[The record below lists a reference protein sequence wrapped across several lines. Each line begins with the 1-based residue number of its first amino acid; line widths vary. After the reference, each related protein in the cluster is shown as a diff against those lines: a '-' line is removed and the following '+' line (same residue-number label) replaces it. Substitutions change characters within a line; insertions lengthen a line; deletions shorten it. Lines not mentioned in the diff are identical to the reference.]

1 MENSK
6 SKDPISK
13 FFKLAF
19 ESRRAYVFLLQI
31 VLFPFFIALGLAMPA
46 LKPTLAGSVSEAM
59 AASIDSSIALYWI
72 ALAAVASSLVIRNL
86 RTYYD
91 GEHLSIK
98 LAIYEAGYHFLMLY
112 IVATRT
118 LQLQPIGDDAF
129 IDYRYAEHWL
139 SGQVDYNPGE
149 KVMGFTAHLHVAFL
163 SLLAL
168 LRGLLPLDKLSIL
181 ANCFLQCLS
190 LSYLLRLLRLTVH
203 NPLLAL
209 AGGTIFSLS
218 VFEMVGSAI
227 GKEQPLGVL
236 LILINLLAYTRK
248 QPRIF
253 AYSSAA
259 LAIVRPEAAL
269 WFLLAVLFSW
279 QRFKLK
285 SFKQLVAFWLVPV
298 GLLLVYHLW
307 LFAYFGSPFPHA
319 AIVKSQIYTK
329 RAVPY
334 AAFVELVRHLAVGVC
349 GLSSFEQIYSISN
362 NILILFP
369 LGILILVLALRLKT
383 FPAFRLYA
391 LSMFLVFLFYA
402 LPNSWI
408 FNWYLLWFALLPPLL
423 TVYLASLLST
433 HRLKWLRVLAPLLL
447 GYVILAQIS
456 TYPSLSKVSLSKVSL
471 SKVSLSKVYVPC
483 PFFLY
488 QAEWGRFA
496 IYRQIGRKIKE
507 LAAPGDLAAVT
518 EPGLVGF
525 YYGGPILD
533 LGGLVSDNVVSC
545 YPPKARQESPDLLY
559 APPVSALTK
568 FRPRFLCFQDGLV
581 TRDFLNS
588 AELKEHYRLVSF
600 YPLPIYRAT
609 GLYLYQRSS
618 Q

>member
-6 SKDPISK
+6 SKEPISK

-19 ESRRAYVFLLQI
+19 ESRRAYVFLLQLI
-31 VLFPFFIALGLAMPA
+31 LFPVFIALGLAMPA
-46 LKPTLAGSVSEAM
+46 LKPAFTGSVSQAITALIEP
-59 AASIDSSIALYWI
+59 SIDSSIALYWI

-91 GEHLSIK
+91 GEQLSVK

-163 SLLAL
+163 SLLAM

-209 AGGTIFSLS
+209 AGGIIFSLS

-248 QPRIF
+248 QAGIF

-259 LAIVRPEAAL
+259 LAVVRPEAAL
-269 WFLLAVLFSW
+269 WFLLAVFFSW
-279 QRFKLK
+279 RRFQLK
-285 SFKQLVAFWLVPV
+285 SFKQLVAFWLIPAA
-298 GLLLVYHLW
+298 LLLIYHLW

-369 LGILILVLALRLKT
+369 LGILILFLALRLKA

-391 LSMFLVFLFYA
+391 LAMFLVFLFYA

-433 HRLKWLRVLAPLLL
+433 HRRQWLRVFAPVLL
-447 GYVILAQIS
+447 GYVIFAQIS
-456 TYPSLSKVSLSKVSL
+456 TYPSKQFAL
-471 SKVSLSKVYVPC
+471 PC

-496 IYRQIGRKIKE
+496 IYRQIGRQIKE

-581 TRDFLNS
+581 TRDFLES
-588 AELKEHYRLVSF
+588 AELKEHYRLVCF

-609 GLYLYQRSS
+609 GLYLYQRSD
-618 Q
+618 

>member
-19 ESRRAYVFLLQI
+19 ESRRAYVFLLQLI
-31 VLFPFFIALGLAMPA
+31 LFPVFIALGLAMPA
-46 LKPTLAGSVSEAM
+46 LKPAFTGSVSQAITALIEP
-59 AASIDSSIALYWI
+59 SIDSSIALYWI

-91 GEHLSIK
+91 GEQLSVK

-163 SLLAL
+163 SLLAI

-209 AGGTIFSLS
+209 AGGIIFSLS

-248 QPRIF
+248 QAGIF

-259 LAIVRPEAAL
+259 LAVVRPEAAL

-279 QRFKLK
+279 RRFKLK
-285 SFKQLVAFWLVPV
+285 SFNQLVSFWLIPAA
-298 GLLLVYHLW
+298 LLLIYHLW

-369 LGILILVLALRLKT
+369 LGILILVLALRLKA

-391 LSMFLVFLFYA
+391 LAMFLVFLFYA

-433 HRLKWLRVLAPLLL
+433 HRRRWLRVLAPILL
-447 GYVILAQIS
+447 GYVIFAQIS
-456 TYPSLSKVSLSKVSL
+456 TYPNKQFAM
-471 SKVSLSKVYVPC
+471 PC

-496 IYRQIGRKIKE
+496 IYRQIGRQIKE

-533 LGGLVSDNVVSC
+533 LGGLISDNVVSC

-581 TRDFLNS
+581 TRDFLES
-588 AELKEHYRLVSF
+588 SELKEHYRLVAF

-609 GLYLYQRSS
+609 GLYLYQRSD
-618 Q
+618 